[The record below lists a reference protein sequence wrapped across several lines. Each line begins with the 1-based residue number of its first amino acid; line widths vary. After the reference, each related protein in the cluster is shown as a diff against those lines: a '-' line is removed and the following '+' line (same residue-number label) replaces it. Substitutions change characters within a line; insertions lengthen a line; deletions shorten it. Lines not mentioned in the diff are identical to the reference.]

1 MSTCARTCQSDI
13 CSGEDN
19 DLEARLTIIF
29 GVLDSVTGL
38 LGILVAILVGY
49 LQFRQMR
56 EFNRRQP
63 TIDEL
68 QREGPAPQQSV
79 AHPIKITEN
88 AA

>member
-13 CSGEDN
+13 YSGEDS
-19 DLEARLTIIF
+19 DLEARLIMIF
-29 GVLDSVTGL
+29 GVLDSINGL

-68 QREGPAPQQSV
+68 QREGPALQQ
-79 AHPIKITEN
+79 PIGHSIKGIDD